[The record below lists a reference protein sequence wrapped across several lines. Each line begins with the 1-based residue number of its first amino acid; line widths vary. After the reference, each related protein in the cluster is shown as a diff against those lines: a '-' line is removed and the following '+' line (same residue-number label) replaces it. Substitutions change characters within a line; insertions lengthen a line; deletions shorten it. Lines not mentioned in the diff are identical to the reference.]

1 MTKFFK
7 NSIYFSLSFFL
18 INLFVICDYAKS
30 APYDI
35 ANASYDSK
43 SFDISNE
50 EGIPLGLTF
59 NNDGTKMYISGL
71 TGILTEYDLG
81 TAYDISTAAPG
92 NTSGLL
98 AKYTNPEI
106 TFNSN
111 GSRLYAIGQINCI
124 ITEYSLT
131 TNFDIGDMA
140 STGNV
145 LDICAIDPIGRNLVF
160 GKDGKRLYVLGRMN
174 SKVYQFDLTTAYD
187 LTSATQAGDFA
198 PGINAVAPQEVRFNS
213 DGSKMYLLTEDNQTV
228 EEFDLST
235 AWELSDVSYNSV
247 SHDASS
253 ELGASAQAFDFN
265 SNGTKMFIVGNSTKV
280 FQYSTG
286 SVESGGSGGGGSGGE
301 GSGGGGSGES
311 SSNPTNDKDV
321 IGSIDSQVSNSNNSF
336 VQSVGMVSNRLSY
349 LRANRNE
356 NNLSNQNLKIDF
368 GNTMLASITNALITP
383 ISEKKSKS
391 ILPNNWSS
399 WTEGSISISK
409 IGDTS
414 NSSRKEIDT
423 QSIAFGFDKKLN
435 KGEVFGYAFQY
446 GQSDTDIGSNGSG
459 IDSKNYNF
467 SLYKTK
473 SLNNNNFI
481 EGSIGIGKLKNDI
494 DRKSGSNTLTG
505 SRDGNQL
512 FGSLN
517 FGKTINKGDFDL
529 TPTFGIDLGYTE
541 LDEYQ
546 EVGTNALFYDDQH
559 IQSGMASLGLA
570 FNNIVKFD
578 NSSLKPF
585 GSLEYGLDF
594 SNSSDAKMNYV
605 SDTSTTY
612 THTKGAYSNNLI
624 TSVIGFEFMTEDNL
638 NILTSYKRIQGD
650 ESEHTD
656 AINVSLNFKSKQE
669 TNYAMSLDGSEDLK
683 AGFDVTK
690 KVNGFDLS
698 FNADQS
704 LSENSDQTANVS
716 LSRKF

>member
-1 MTKFFK
+1 
-7 NSIYFSLSFFL
+7 
-18 INLFVICDYAKS
+18 
-30 APYDI
+30 
-35 ANASYDSK
+35 
-43 SFDISNE
+43 
-50 EGIPLGLTF
+50 
-59 NNDGTKMYISGL
+59 
-71 TGILTEYDLG
+71 
-81 TAYDISTAAPG
+81 
-92 NTSGLL
+92 
-98 AKYTNPEI
+98 
-106 TFNSN
+106 
-111 GSRLYAIGQINCI
+111 
-124 ITEYSLT
+124 
-131 TNFDIGDMA
+131 
-140 STGNV
+140 
-145 LDICAIDPIGRNLVF
+145 
-160 GKDGKRLYVLGRMN
+160 
-174 SKVYQFDLTTAYD
+174 
-187 LTSATQAGDFA
+187 
-198 PGINAVAPQEVRFNS
+198 
-213 DGSKMYLLTEDNQTV
+213 
-228 EEFDLST
+228 
-235 AWELSDVSYNSV
+235 
-247 SHDASS
+247 
-253 ELGASAQAFDFN
+253 
-265 SNGTKMFIVGNSTKV
+265 
-280 FQYSTG
+280 
-286 SVESGGSGGGGSGGE
+286 
-301 GSGGGGSGES
+301 
-311 SSNPTNDKDV
+311 
-321 IGSIDSQVSNSNNSF
+321 
-336 VQSVGMVSNRLSY
+336 MVSNRLSY

-383 ISEKKSKS
+383 ISDKKSKS

-435 KGEVFGYAFQY
+435 EGEVFGYAFQY

-585 GSLEYGLDF
+585 GSIEYGLDI
-594 SNSSDAKMNYV
+594 SESSDTRINYV
-605 SDTSTTY
+605 SDTSTQYTY
-612 THTKGAYSNNLI
+612 KHDVNSEHLIKSEIGFNYETKDNLLI
-624 TSVIGFEFMTEDNL
+624 TS
-638 NILTSYKRIQGD
+638 SYQRIQG
-650 ESEHTD
+650 EKHEHTD
-656 AINVSLNFKSKQE
+656 TLKFGLNFKSKRE
-669 TNYAMSLDGSEDLK
+669 TEYAMQFGGTEDLS
-683 AGFDVTK
+683 AGLNIAKNIYGLDFNFKLDQEFNETLDKNAEISMIK
-690 KVNGFDLS
+690 KF
-698 FNADQS
+698 
-704 LSENSDQTANVS
+704 
-716 LSRKF
+716 